1 MQENNQMTRY
11 KISFWDKIKKGIRKL
26 FFKNKEIK
34 IYNNKKEIKEE
45 KISKEEVIETYRKI
59 KEGIINID
67 DLEENLVHKILLLM
81 NEEIKINNQR
91 IKEKID
97 NMRISL
103 YNIEMYNKEI
113 EVLKKNS

>member
-26 FFKNKEIK
+26 FFKNKEIE
-34 IYNNKKEIKEE
+34 IYNNKKE
-45 KISKEEVIETYRKI
+45 I

>member
-11 KISFWDKIKKGIRKL
+11 KISFLDKIKKGIRKL
-26 FFKNKEIK
+26 FFKNKGIE

>member
-1 MQENNQMTRY
+1 M
-11 KISFWDKIKKGIRKL
+11 
-26 FFKNKEIK
+26 
-34 IYNNKKEIKEE
+34 
-45 KISKEEVIETYRKI
+45 
-59 KEGIINID
+59 
-67 DLEENLVHKILLLM
+67 HKILLLM

>member
-11 KISFWDKIKKGIRKL
+11 KISFWDKIKKEIRKL
-26 FFKNKEIK
+26 FFKNKEIE

-113 EVLKKNS
+113 EILKKNS